1 MRGGREAADAFCD
14 IIAAAWSTSVL
25 QARRGAAKTY
35 LLRLGMHRQPIR
47 VEAFVVGHNGGESS
61 CVCKVESKMSQGRGL
76 IYEGDTK
83 LQLLGAG
90 RQSSRRQVTPKH
102 RKMLVGYRTKALRS
116 AE

>member
-25 QARRGAAKTY
+25 QARRRTPKTY
-35 LLRLGMHRQPIR
+35 LLRLGMHRQPVR
-47 VEAFVVGHNGGESS
+47 VEAFVVRHGGSESS

-76 IYEGDTK
+76 MIYEGDTK

-90 RQSSRRQVTPKH
+90 SNRHADK
-102 RKMLVGYRTKALRS
+102 
-116 AE
+116 